1 MKLGGACMIP
11 NTMLAWVL
19 NSPGVLQLKE
29 VEVPRI
35 REDQVLIEIDRACI
49 CNGSDP
55 GIFHGHE
62 AYQTGGSTDYICAGF
77 MYRNYLL

>member
-1 MKLGGACMIP
+1 MIP

-49 CNGSDP
+49 CN
-55 GIFHGHE
+55 
-62 AYQTGGSTDYICAGF
+62 C
-77 MYRNYLL
+77 LLYTSPSPRDA